1 MSELKITGKIKTI
14 LDKQSGTS
22 KAGKEWVKQSFVIAN
37 NDGYEGREQ
46 IFCFELFGDEK
57 VSKFNNH
64 NNIGKDV
71 EVCFNIKCN
80 EWTKDGK
87 TSYFTSLD
95 AWKVSSFSQD
105 STSQESATSDT
116 DDLPF

>member
-1 MSELKITGKIKTI
+1 MSELKLVGKIKTI

-22 KAGKEWVKQSFVIAN
+22 KIGNEWVKQSFVISN
-37 NDGYEGREQ
+37 NDGYEGKEQ

-57 VSKFNNH
+57 VSKFNEYNSV
-64 NNIGKDV
+64 GKEV
-71 EVCFNIKCN
+71 EVSFNIKCN

-95 AWKVSSFSQD
+95 AWKVFSVSQD
-105 STSQESATSDT
+105 STSQDTATSDT